1 MSERCAVLARAADEP
16 LAGTAPV
23 ATRWAC
29 LEHRAAWP
37 TTVESHP
44 DPAVASFVRRA
55 AAGGWRVLLIRRPG
69 RRTASGRPRLM
80 LADTTTARV
89 SRLRIDG
96 PGALADVP
104 LPDAGEPLPGTPMA
118 ETPLLVCTH
127 GRRDRCCAIDG
138 RVLAT
143 ALVESGEPD
152 VWECTHL
159 GGHRFAPT
167 ALVLPTGYLYGRL
180 DADTA
185 SAARKAAAA
194 GEVETALCRGRST
207 WSPAGQ
213 VAELAVRTA
222 TGLRD
227 AAALR
232 VVDTDHG
239 AEVEHLVTGRR
250 WAVDLT
256 ADGAGAGPCATSC
269 GVAVLRR
276 DALRVTAVRPLP

>member
-1 MSERCAVLARAADEP
+1 MIERCAVLARAADEP

-23 ATRWAC
+23 ATRWAG

-37 TTVESHP
+37 DSVDSHP
-44 DPAVASFVRRA
+44 DPAVAGFVRRA
-55 AAGGWRVLLIRRPG
+55 AARGWRVVLIRRPG
-69 RRTASGRPRLM
+69 RRTATGRPRLI
-80 LADTTTARV
+80 LADTTTALATT
-89 SRLRIDG
+89 LRIDG

-104 LPDAGEPLPGTPMA
+104 LPEAGAPLPGTPVDD
-118 ETPLLVCTH
+118 TPLLVCTH

-138 RVLAT
+138 RALAG

-180 DADTA
+180 DPETA
-185 SAARKAAAA
+185 ATARKTAAA
-194 GEVETALCRGRST
+194 GEVQTALCRGRST
-207 WSPAGQ
+207 WSHAGQ
-213 VAELAVRTA
+213 VAELAVREA

-227 AAALR
+227 ANALR
-232 VVDTDHG
+232 VVATDHG
-239 AEVEHLVTGRR
+239 AEVHHLDNGRR
-250 WAVDLT
+250 WAVDL
-256 ADGAGAGPCATSC
+256 AHDGGGAGPCSTSC

-276 DALRVTAVRPLP
+276 EALRVTAVRPLP